1 MPGGLS
7 TTPPC
12 KKGRCFMSSKKHLEV
27 QRWINKA
34 KSDLRVAR
42 MAFNDSVPEYS
53 LACYLSQ
60 QCAEK
65 SLKAL
70 LIWLD
75 VRFLYKHQLD
85 YLVELLPPD
94 YQRLFEEMDIEWL
107 SDWVTE
113 GRYPGDYPEATRDD
127 AQKAINMAEKIFTLA
142 NEILV
147 L

>member
-1 MPGGLS
+1 
-7 TTPPC
+7 
-12 KKGRCFMSSKKHLEV
+12 
-27 QRWINKA
+27 
-34 KSDLRVAR
+34 